1 MVGCFRHHQNGTHHI
16 NVSEY
21 VLDTEGNVCP
31 PFFSPFL
38 QENDEKPADLEG
50 QDPLWETKAIQDGSS
65 RQPHG
70 LRSCG
75 RFEQKAARTWCQPVA
90 GNTHESFESFVL
102 VGSHFF
108 SDTQKKMK
116 VYRWGDMRKMHRRHF
131 EGCFDPEWTLDLIYP
146 STHVNRL
153 ASAEL
158 LSFDFCKLLHEVSL
172 WSWDSCLGKRSLVL

>member
-21 VLDTEGNVCP
+21 VLYTEGNVCP

-108 SDTQKKMK
+108 RTPK
-116 VYRWGDMRKMHRRHF
+116 RR
-131 EGCFDPEWTLDLIYP
+131 
-146 STHVNRL
+146 
-153 ASAEL
+153 
-158 LSFDFCKLLHEVSL
+158 
-172 WSWDSCLGKRSLVL
+172 